1 MRIAYRILWIDDK
14 IEDFIADKVD
24 RELKEFIED
33 LGFHAELSTCSSGE
47 EFEKLITEKY
57 DLIITD
63 YNLAE
68 ELEGIHY
75 GDEVVKRVREAEIF
89 TEVLIYSSA
98 SNDFSA
104 ITEKLKNAERIS
116 KHAGKPGLLDKI
128 KKTIS
133 LTVTKV
139 QEVNNVRGL
148 LMAET
153 SDMDNLMRDI
163 LKEFFGSGSS
173 VDKKN
178 KLKEDICKKIKD
190 SIDSNSKK
198 LQKLCE
204 ENKINEVIDH
214 PVFDSA
220 KKARTINSL
229 VQILGQESLQGLSN
243 FFNEYNDEVLTK
255 RNSFGHVS
263 EKLVNGAIVLE
274 SHVPGKPVE
283 IFDEENCKAIRKA
296 LIKHKKNLQ
305 LIRLHATV

>member
-1 MRIAYRILWIDDK
+1 MRIAYRVLWIDDK

-24 RELKEFIED
+24 TEIITFIED
-33 LGFHAELSTCSSGE
+33 LGFHAELTTCSNGE
-47 EFEKLITEKY
+47 DFEKLITEKY

-68 ELEGIHY
+68 EIEGIHY
-75 GDEVVKRVREAEIF
+75 GDEVVKRMREEEIF

-98 SNDFSA
+98 SADFNS

-133 LTVTKV
+133 LTVVKV
-139 QEVNNVRGL
+139 QEVNNLRGL

-153 SDMDNLMRDI
+153 SDMDNLMREI
-163 LKEFFGSGSS
+163 LKDFFNSGSS
-173 VDKKN
+173 ADLKS
-178 KLKEDICKKIKD
+178 KLKNEICKKVNE
-190 SIDSNSKK
+190 SLDSNVKK
-198 LQKLCE
+198 LKKLCGE
-204 ENKINEVIDH
+204 DKINEVIDH

-220 KKARTINSL
+220 KKARSIQSL
-229 VQILGQESLQGLSN
+229 VEILQQSSLEHLAN
-243 FFNEYNDEVLTK
+243 FFQEYNEEVLKK
-255 RNSFGHVS
+255 RNRFGHVS
-263 EKLVNGAIVLE
+263 EKVIDGKIVLE
-274 SHVPGKPVE
+274 SHVTGEAAE

-305 LIRLHATV
+305 LIKLHSSV